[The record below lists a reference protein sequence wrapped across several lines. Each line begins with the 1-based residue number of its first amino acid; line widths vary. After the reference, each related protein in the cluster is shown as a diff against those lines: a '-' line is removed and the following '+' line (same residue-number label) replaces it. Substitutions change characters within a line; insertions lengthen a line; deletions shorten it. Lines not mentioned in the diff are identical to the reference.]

1 MKLQD
6 NVNALLQS
14 VQAHKIGADVFE
26 DSLAS
31 LLKDYKDEVKISYL
45 LPLPIRLLPIRL
57 VPEVE

>member
-1 MKLQD
+1 MEGSPNSSKIKDLTLKQMKLQD

-31 LLKDYKDEVKISYL
+31 LLKN
-45 LPLPIRLLPIRL
+45 
-57 VPEVE
+57 